1 MRTSV
6 TLSRWLLHTNNA
18 KFGHFR
24 GLGFFVVFAID
35 IVLNFRAVKIFIVK
49 ARGGNKGVRISQKI
63 KVSA

>member
-24 GLGFFVVFAID
+24 GLGFFVVFAVD
-35 IVLNFRAVKIFIVK
+35 ILNFRAVEIFLVK
-49 ARGGNKGVRISQKI
+49 ARGGKKGVRISQEI